1 MSAQTVFNIYPDT
14 GLADVQEAVE
24 TYNKNDGNVVLILH
38 FAEYSWKNPEENPRK
53 SLLAIGT
60 KEKGLKLI
68 FNSTYQ
74 GKKDGKEPD
83 PRATWNPGAVEKF
96 AESQNVIYICDD
108 QDPSKLLVKAS
119 GAEYMHKAGEQDI
132 RAYSELL
139 RESKAASQEAAAKPA
154 QTADGPKAEARSTA
168 APVPTLPNPGTL
180 PDRPTARGTGG
191 SSAPTPTSS
200 SFDMGPKPPVQ
211 FPPTTSALASTAAA
225 PSDGKT
231 GQVSTAGVAQTP
243 APPDNS
249 VLDRSRLNAGGTD
262 MAGAPGTPASSVPPA
277 QYQQQFAFQQ
287 RPTAP
292 GSGLAM
298 TPIPPYVQQPFQPSS
313 SATAAAPAAGQNHH
327 TGPHAATSSAAAP
340 GNSASAAAAPRTSA
354 TPGNPANTAASA
366 AAAAEQAAKAAETAR
381 KIADARIEVARADA
395 ESKAAATDLARL
407 NIELAAL
414 EQEKQQLEA
423 GARNIAARDAFDAES
438 ARLTQ
443 KTEADGAAVKSAA
456 EAQRGAMAARTKVLT
471 EREALG
477 NEKRME
483 QNRIDQAQASFEAA
497 DSQFKALQKTTPA
510 GQRAG
515 AVDPPQEVID
525 ELNETKATAQATL
538 DNALFHLRNEEKLL
552 TERKL
557 HQQQQTGDINAR
569 IQQLTAEME
578 LLSSGS
584 RRPARG
590 EQSSSGGS
598 GGASD
603 GRHQISGDSLYLAE
617 PENKRLAMH
626 WTRTRK
632 IVTDEQMGRLPNYN
646 TNAHFRY
653 IVAWICAN
661 DNGLVP
667 LAKPGYSSLAGSVS
681 DHAAC
686 MISGDST
693 VPLPV
698 LYRFSNYTSLGTSK
712 QKGFVDTAV
721 DKLYAL
727 IAKSEEKTRTAT
739 ESLLSSEVSSDP
751 GAARE
756 WEPTVDTLKWAAKCL
771 NSLFPNTVESI
782 FSVNGPVRSGDVA
795 AKFRTTPVILCA
807 SGASGAS
814 GGNAFACTT
823 LAIFLGA
830 LLVSTRYILK
840 YMLKAERDAL
850 LWLLSRTVRLQDEDD
865 STVPPPP
872 AGFSSGRKQDDSADM
887 QQPHFE
893 TRIDPGVSRQQTAIQ
908 AEIDHLRGVLPQ
920 LESDIGQAERVM
932 LDFREDYL
940 KAERALNHATRQLD
954 EANARRR
961 AAGMTANTYAAELQ
975 KLDERRSL
983 LEADLTFAKKKMEA
997 IQAAIQQNDGALKEA
1012 DAAAKSAGDSV
1023 AQAVKQATESRKER
1037 DDYKAAQ
1044 HATFLNRARG
1054 LDTAISSIAQD
1065 ILRAEARRET
1075 AVSGLERLRE
1085 ELTRLTQSD
1094 KAPDAGKQPGP
1105 TGLGRHFAYE
1115 VTGTPTLQKKADK
1128 EGWSFTVK
1136 NAGNYIWKAFTKLA
1150 LHNSKPPSA
1159 SLGVFTLPTDI
1170 AQGDKVT
1177 FTVPLS
1183 RINGRVSCFM
1193 QPASGGQVIAQGGTP
1208 DITFGELPASEK
1220 ETPEGSPDSQK
1231 ENAGNAAEQ
1240 TGQGGK
1246 SAPRP
1251 KPQITNNGKE
1261 DDASHGGDDADQS
1274 LRTPQTSRRSDLPM
1288 SPAVKSLRKTTDL
1301 LTGFYNEA
1309 KKMQDSDKGTEQFF
1323 QLFNGLRNEEM
1334 NLLVPKDNDTNS
1346 QDLGTTSREA
1356 RATRLNQ
1363 IFFVCVSAM
1372 YDQIDQDETVTTES
1386 AIFTEYD
1393 PPLDDADRDA
1403 AVRAAKLLRSWQA
1416 RAKPKSPV
1424 RAPDDAE
1431 KYSTWPPTI
1440 EMMNII
1446 RLESLS
1452 DPEIRIAAARRL
1464 WNMQFTE
1471 AFAAECK
1478 NVMAK
1483 RNVSFKDA
1491 NKQVYG
1497 SALIGATLLLGD
1509 TTNIQKVAG
1518 AVNGMLDAFDEMDDP
1533 CRRTMAEGIREC
1545 LRWTNKSQVELRFEG
1560 DESSTFD
1567 DKQQKTAQAKI
1578 CDIIDAYVEGL
1589 SADTRP
1595 FTEKAEDADACRLQY
1610 AVYSAPVEYAV
1621 NQALAKANS
1630 NVRIVVVPKDVPRR
1644 RNRGLQKETEA
1655 VNMMHP
1661 TILGVSLKIL
1671 AQKQGFFGKLK
1682 RALSPNPKD
1691 KAPEGS
1697 SAAAEKTPKKRE
1709 LKARSGDAA
1718 DDDELKKLLPL
1729 HTPVM
1734 PRKESGKPGKT
1745 PKKG

>member
-1 MSAQTVFNIYPDT
+1 MSAQTVFDIYPDT
-14 GLADVQEAVE
+14 GLPDVQEAVE
-24 TYNKNDGNVVLILH
+24 AYNKNDGNVVLILH
-38 FAEYSWKNPEENPRK
+38 FAEYSWKNPGENPRK

-139 RESKAASQEAAAKPA
+139 RESKAASQGAAAKPA

-168 APVPTLPNPGTL
+168 APVPTLPNPETL
-180 PDRPTARGTGG
+180 PDRPTARGTGD

-200 SFDMGPKPPVQ
+200 SFDMSPKPPVQ
-211 FPPTTSALASTAAA
+211 FPPTTSALTGTAAA

-243 APPDNS
+243 APPGNS

-298 TPIPPYVQQPFQPSS
+298 TPIPPYIQQPFQPSS
-313 SATAAAPAAGQNHH
+313 SATAAAPAAGQEHH

-340 GNSASAAAAPRTSA
+340 GNSASAAA
-354 TPGNPANTAASA
+354 SA
-366 AAAAEQAAKAAETAR
+366 AAAAEQAAKAAETAQ
-381 KIADARIEVARADA
+381 KIADARIEVARAGT
-395 ESKAAATDLARL
+395 ESETAATDLARL
-407 NIELAAL
+407 NNELAARK
-414 EQEKQQLEA
+414 QEKQQLEEE
-423 GARNIAARDAFDAES
+423 ARNIIAARDAFDAES

-443 KTEADGAAVKSAA
+443 KIEADEAAVKSAT
-456 EAQRGAMAARTKVLT
+456 EVQRGAMAARARVLT
-471 EREALG
+471 QREALG
-477 NEKRME
+477 NEKRTE

-510 GQRAG
+510 GQQAG

-538 DNALFHLRNEEKLL
+538 DKALFHLRSEEKLL

-557 HQQQQTGDINAR
+557 HQQQRTGDINAR

-603 GRHQISGDSLYLAE
+603 ERHQISGDSLYLAE

-653 IVAWICAN
+653 MVAWIHAN

-667 LAKPGYSSLAGSVS
+667 SAKPGYSSLAGSVS

-721 DKLYAL
+721 DKLYEL

-739 ESLLSSEVSSDP
+739 ESLLSSEVSSDL
-751 GAARE
+751 GAAKE

-771 NSLFPNTVESI
+771 NSLFPNTVASI

-850 LWLLSRTVRLQDEDD
+850 LWLLSRTVRLQDEGD

-893 TRIDPGVSRQQTAIQ
+893 TRIDPGVSQQQTAIQ
-908 AEIDHLRGVLPQ
+908 AEIDRLRGVLHQ

-932 LDFREDYL
+932 LDFQEDYL
-940 KAERALNHATRQLD
+940 KADRALNHATRQLD
-954 EANARRR
+954 EANARRQ
-961 AAGMTANTYAAELQ
+961 AAGMTANMYAAELQ
-975 KLDERRSL
+975 KLGERRSL
-983 LEADLTFAKKKMEA
+983 LKADLTLAGQKMEA
-997 IQAAIQQNDGALKEA
+997 VQAAMQQNDGALKEA

-1023 AQAVKQATESRKER
+1023 AQAVKQATESRKKR

-1044 HATFLNRARG
+1044 HAAFLNRARG

-1065 ILRAEARRET
+1065 ILRAEARRDT
-1075 AVSGLERLRE
+1075 AVSDLERLQK
-1085 ELTRLTQSD
+1085 ELTRLTQSG
-1094 KAPDAGKQPGP
+1094 KAPDADKQSGP
-1105 TGLGRHFAYE
+1105 TGLERRFAYE
-1115 VTGTPTLQKKADK
+1115 VTSTPTLQKKAGK
-1128 EGWSFTVK
+1128 GGWSFTVK
-1136 NAGNYIWKAFTKLA
+1136 NAGNYIWKASTKLA
-1150 LHNSKPPSA
+1150 LHNSEPPSA
-1159 SLGVFTLPTDI
+1159 SLGEFTLPTDI

-1231 ENAGNAAEQ
+1231 ENADNAAEQ

-1251 KPQITNNGKE
+1251 KPQITNNGKR

-1288 SPAVKSLRKTTDL
+1288 SPAVKSLRKTTNL

-1309 KKMQDSDKGTEQFF
+1309 KTMQDSDKGTEQFF

-1372 YDQIDQDETVTTES
+1372 YDQMDRGETVTTES
-1386 AIFTEYD
+1386 AIFTEYN

-1403 AVRAAKLLRSWQA
+1403 AVRAAKLLRNWQA
-1416 RAKPKSPV
+1416 KAKPKSPV
-1424 RAPDDAE
+1424 KASDDAE

-1440 EMMNII
+1440 EMMDII

-1471 AFAAECK
+1471 AFAAERK

-1497 SALIGATLLLGD
+1497 SALTGATLLLGD

-1567 DKQQKTAQAKI
+1567 DKQQKNAQAKI

-1595 FTEKAEDADACRLQY
+1595 FTERAEAADACRLQY

-1621 NQALAKANS
+1621 NQALAKADL

-1644 RNRGLQKETEA
+1644 RNRGLQEEMEA
-1655 VNMMHP
+1655 VSMMRP

-1671 AQKQGFFGKLK
+1671 AQKQGFFDKLK
-1682 RALSPNPKD
+1682 RVLSPNPKD

-1697 SAAAEKTPKKRE
+1697 SAAAEKTPKKRG

-1718 DDDELKKLLPL
+1718 DYDELKKLLPP
-1729 HTPVM
+1729 HTPVV

-1745 PKKG
+1745 PKK

>member
-1 MSAQTVFNIYPDT
+1 MIVLSRLSCLDTMSAQTVFNIYPDT

-24 TYNKNDGNVVLILH
+24 AYNKNDGNVVLILH

-168 APVPTLPNPGTL
+168 
-180 PDRPTARGTGG
+180 
-191 SSAPTPTSS
+191 
-200 SFDMGPKPPVQ
+200 
-211 FPPTTSALASTAAA
+211 
-225 PSDGKT
+225 
-231 GQVSTAGVAQTP
+231 GVAQTP

-298 TPIPPYVQQPFQPSS
+298 TPIPPYIQQPFQPSS
-313 SATAAAPAAGQNHH
+313 SATAAAPAAEQNHH

-340 GNSASAAAAPRTSA
+340 GNSASA
-354 TPGNPANTAASA
+354 AASA

-407 NIELAAL
+407 NIELTAL

-497 DSQFKALQKTTPA
+497 DSQFKALQKTAPA

-552 TERKL
+552 IERKL

-603 GRHQISGDSLYLAE
+603 ERHQISGDSLYLAE

-727 IAKSEEKTRTAT
+727 MAKSEEKTRTAT

-751 GAARE
+751 GAAKE

-771 NSLFPNTVESI
+771 NSLFPNTVASI

-814 GGNAFACTT
+814 GGNAFARTT

-850 LWLLSRTVRLQDEDD
+850 LWLLSRTVRLQDEGD

-893 TRIDPGVSRQQTAIQ
+893 TRIDPGVSQQQTAIQ
-908 AEIDHLRGVLPQ
+908 AEIDHLRDVLHQ

-932 LDFREDYL
+932 DFRENYL

-983 LEADLTFAKKKMEA
+983 LEADLTVAKKKMEA

-1023 AQAVKQATESRKER
+1023 AQAMKQATESRKER

-1105 TGLGRHFAYE
+1105 TGLERHFAYE
-1115 VTGTPTLQKKADK
+1115 VTSTPTLQKKADK

-1372 YDQIDQDETVTTES
+1372 YNQIDQDETVTTES

-1497 SALIGATLLLGD
+1497 SALSGATLLLGD

-1621 NQALAKANS
+1621 NQALAEANS

-1734 PRKESGKPGKT
+1734 PRKESGKPGKP